1 VCEAYECY
9 RMPFAQRLARREKL
23 TWEGKVSH
31 GRQLGGVLEGGS
43 TDTIHMQRTL
53 KFSCDPFWLIDTRVS
68 YGCSSSAQLVKIR
81 EFGFFE
87 VHDVGCGRGGRQT
100 HGSASARLEAWVE
113 ACASTF
119 TFIEFSFRKGRHVF
133 VSIFTCRQKSLR
145 TLAERAH

>member
-1 VCEAYECY
+1 VSAITCHLH
-9 RMPFAQRLARREKL
+9 RLARREKL
-23 TWEGKVSH
+23 TWEGEVSH

-43 TDTIHMQRTL
+43 TDTIHMQRTF
-53 KFSCDPFWLIDTRVS
+53 KFSCDTFWLIDTRAS
-68 YGCSSSAQLVKIR
+68 CGCCSSARLVKIR
-81 EFGFFE
+81 EFEFFE

-119 TFIEFSFRKGRHVF
+119 TFNFCKGRHIF

-145 TLAERAH
+145 THAERAH